1 MIMSLFIITLNF
13 FKKTLVRV
21 KCLKSAIF
29 YKKSSIRKTEEKIQQ
44 FFSRML
50 LSKDTG
56 VKWAWI

>member
-1 MIMSLFIITLNF
+1 MIMSLFITLNF

-29 YKKSSIRKTEEKIQQ
+29 YKKSSIRKTEEKILQ